1 MIPISRRLLL
11 LGACVVA
18 PLVPVVP
25 ASGQG
30 SPRPL
35 PEVRVDV
42 VSGRSTAVQAGVG
55 MILASGTYTRYVL
68 AGGVGPAWKSGSSAM
83 SGRVD
88 LQARFLLDPYRESRW
103 GLYGVAGVS
112 GLYDRYERW
121 RVRLEVAAGIESPP
135 SARGAWA
142 LELGLGGG
150 VRVGVVLRRLGLG
163 RR

>member
-1 MIPISRRLLL
+1 MIPSSRCLL
-11 LGACVVA
+11 LGAF
-18 PLVPVVP
+18 VVP
-25 ASGQG
+25 LLAAAPAWGQAASG
-30 SPRPL
+30 PL
-35 PEVRVDV
+35 PEVRLDV
-42 VSGRSTAVQAGVG
+42 VSGRSTAVQTGAG
-55 MILASGTYTRYVL
+55 MILASGIYTRYVL
-68 AGGVGPAWKSGSSAM
+68 AGGLGPAWRSSSATL

-135 SARGAWA
+135 RARGAWA
-142 LELGLGGG
+142 LEIGLGGG
-150 VRVGVVLRRLGLG
+150 VRVGIVLRRLAFG